1 MKSKL
6 SKKDQIFK
14 QTVDFIKKN
23 KVLPTRSDMLKLGV
37 SRDMI
42 RYYFGNLQLLHE
54 LAIRHAPKI
63 VKKVKPLQN
72 KEVAVIYKLAGV
84 KNVK

>member
-6 SKKDQIFK
+6 CKKDQIFK

-23 KVLPTRSDMLKLGV
+23 KVLPTRSDMLKLKV

-42 RYYFGNLQLLHE
+42 RYYFGNLQSLHE
-54 LAIRHAPKI
+54 LAIRNAPKV
-63 VKKVKPLQN
+63 VKKVKPLQT
-72 KEVAVIYKLAGV
+72 KEVAIIYKLAGV

>member
-42 RYYFGNLQLLHE
+42 RYYFGNLQLLHDLDCHSSNLDSE
-54 LAIRHAPKI
+54 I
-63 VKKVKPLQN
+63 
-72 KEVAVIYKLAGV
+72 KEVD
-84 KNVK
+84 